1 MKQLNLIRNLFSVAV
16 MITLACNV
24 SAQVSIRDRIQIMDR
39 DIFNYPESTEAP
51 FKTKKSK
58 TNRIVYSD
66 RTGNQSYEDPYFQRK
81 RSSHGIGTPYYIVGE
96 KNGTYK
102 LVQADPDITGKP
114 KSIIG
119 FLYNSKRHFKEP
131 RKVNYAGWI
140 PSENVLMY
148 DHARINPRNNQPIRY
163 RIGINSINKLFDI
176 HQFFNGDTL
185 KIYGEPFLKT
195 TTDAVVVSG
204 EVVYLYKLDKSGK
217 SALISN
223 VPALSDSTKRFL
235 GWVPADLLAE
245 VGQNE
250 VYHIDYSRYRDSLLC
265 AVNLMYPDT
274 LALHNANNKGRPVT
288 NVIGGR
294 ITITVESTRET
305 TILEAMVNSPFKAIS
320 GKVIYYN
327 TKDNSI
333 FRVVEFKYAYIVY
346 YKEVYNV
353 DRKRQMYS
361 TITFSADII
370 MIGDAYLS
378 NQW

>member
-39 DIFNYPESTEAP
+39 DIFNYPELTEAP
-51 FKTKKSK
+51 VKTKKSK

-148 DHARINPRNNQPIRY
+148 DPCPYQSP
-163 RIGINSINKLFDI
+163 
-176 HQFFNGDTL
+176 QQ
-185 KIYGEPFLKT
+185 
-195 TTDAVVVSG
+195 
-204 EVVYLYKLDKSGK
+204 
-217 SALISN
+217 
-223 VPALSDSTKRFL
+223 
-235 GWVPADLLAE
+235 PADK
-245 VGQNE
+245 VP
-250 VYHIDYSRYRDSLLC
+250 YR
-265 AVNLMYPDT
+265 
-274 LALHNANNKGRPVT
+274 HK
-288 NVIGGR
+288 
-294 ITITVESTRET
+294 
-305 TILEAMVNSPFKAIS
+305 
-320 GKVIYYN
+320 
-327 TKDNSI
+327 
-333 FRVVEFKYAYIVY
+333 
-346 YKEVYNV
+346 
-353 DRKRQMYS
+353 QH
-361 TITFSADII
+361 
-370 MIGDAYLS
+370 
-378 NQW
+378 

>member
-16 MITLACNV
+16 MMTLACNV

-51 FKTKKSK
+51 VKTKKSK

-140 PSENVLMY
+140 PSENILMY
-148 DHARINPRNNQPIRY
+148 DHAYINPRNNQPIRY

-223 VPALSDSTKRFL
+223 APALSDSTKRFL
-235 GWVPADLLAE
+235 GWIPADLLAE

-250 VYHIDYSRYRDSLLC
+250 VYHVDYSRYRDSLLC
-265 AVNLMYPDT
+265 TVNLMYPDT
-274 LALHNANNKGRPVT
+274 LALHNANCLRFSNP
-288 NVIGGR
+288 
-294 ITITVESTRET
+294 SC
-305 TILEAMVNSPFKAIS
+305 
-320 GKVIYYN
+320 
-327 TKDNSI
+327 I
-333 FRVVEFKYAYIVY
+333 FPLR
-346 YKEVYNV
+346 
-353 DRKRQMYS
+353 
-361 TITFSADII
+361 
-370 MIGDAYLS
+370 
-378 NQW
+378 

>member
-16 MITLACNV
+16 MMTLACNV

-51 FKTKKSK
+51 VKIKKSK

-140 PSENVLMY
+140 PSENMLMY
-148 DHARINPRNNQPIRY
+148 DHAYINPRNNQPIRY

-185 KIYGEPFLKT
+185 KIYG
-195 TTDAVVVSG
+195 
-204 EVVYLYKLDKSGK
+204 
-217 SALISN
+217 LIIHDTVILCY
-223 VPALSDSTKRFL
+223 VPST
-235 GWVPADLLAE
+235 
-245 VGQNE
+245 
-250 VYHIDYSRYRDSLLC
+250 
-265 AVNLMYPDT
+265 
-274 LALHNANNKGRPVT
+274 
-288 NVIGGR
+288 
-294 ITITVESTRET
+294 
-305 TILEAMVNSPFKAIS
+305 
-320 GKVIYYN
+320 
-327 TKDNSI
+327 
-333 FRVVEFKYAYIVY
+333 
-346 YKEVYNV
+346 
-353 DRKRQMYS
+353 
-361 TITFSADII
+361 
-370 MIGDAYLS
+370 
-378 NQW
+378 